1 MITQLAVRVTEDP
14 SRPMGHAVITVEG
27 VIRTLETFEFALR
40 RHGFADNN
48 LGPNGWQGPEC
59 WLTPEEA
66 WYSGDS
72 LKFVVGA
79 DVVYQM
85 ESMPYELVLRGQG
98 MEGSA
103 KVTFVWP
110 VELELEES
118 AGGERQAVGGT
129 KVHPVP
135 RARSSKPIA
144 TTATTPEVPL
154 PELQAADISIP
165 NLAIPSAGPSQ
176 PLNVKPSGEIQ
187 PAEPPPLTA
196 QTTAESLPLPP
207 VPAEPPPL
215 PPQRAVEPP
224 PAPPQA
230 EPIRTER
237 PPSELPLDSAGPP
250 AARPGIAGWIIG
262 VITLIG
268 FLAAGIG
275 IWLFLHRGGTE
286 PPSPLVPTVTTPAA
300 KPDSPFTPSLPTL
313 PTPRVEQSSP
323 PQPGSNATPGSASL
337 TEPSSGA
344 LPAPR
349 SQPTVEFK
357 PGPPSTSVSPPVPLP
372 ALPPRP
378 TAVPETTTV
387 PKTRPLPESVASPPA
402 VPGSAAV
409 PVTEPAR
416 QGGSA
421 GKRDLESELQSQ
433 FKSAIE
439 VELEETLKRK
449 SVSSSVPERN

>member
-1 MITQLAVRVTEDP
+1 MMTQLAVRVTEDP
-14 SRPMGHAVITVEG
+14 LRPMGHAVITVEG
-27 VIRTLETFEFALR
+27 VIRTLETFEFALQ

-85 ESMPYELVLRGQG
+85 ESMPYELILRGQG

-110 VELELEES
+110 VELDLEES
-118 AGGERQAVGGT
+118 AGGEREAVGGT

-135 RARSSKPIA
+135 RARGPKPTA

-154 PELQAADISIP
+154 PELQTADISIP
-165 NLAIPSAGPSQ
+165 NLAIPSAGPPQ
-176 PLNVKPSGEIQ
+176 PLNVKPSGETQ
-187 PAEPPPLTA
+187 LAEPPPLPPRA
-196 QTTAESLPLPP
+196 TAESLPLPP
-207 VPAEPPPL
+207 APAEPPPL

-224 PAPPQA
+224 PVPPQA

-237 PPSELPLDSAGPP
+237 PPSELTLDSAGPA
-250 AARPGIAGWIIG
+250 AARSGMARWIIG

-268 FLAAGIG
+268 FLAIGIG
-275 IWLFLHRGGTE
+275 IWRFLHRGGTE
-286 PPSPLVPTVTTPAA
+286 PPSALAPTVTGPVA
-300 KPDSPFTPSLPTL
+300 K
-313 PTPRVEQSSP
+313 
-323 PQPGSNATPGSASL
+323 PGSASL
-337 TEPSSGA
+337 TGSDSEG
-344 LPAPR
+344 LPAPY
-349 SQPTVEFK
+349 SQPTVEPK
-357 PGPPSTSVSPPVPLP
+357 PGPPATSVSPPVPLP

-387 PKTRPLPESVASPPA
+387 PKTRPLSESVSSPPA
-402 VPGSAAV
+402 APGSAAV
-409 PVTEPAR
+409 PATESAR
-416 QGGSA
+416 QGGPAS
-421 GKRDLESELQSQ
+421 KRDLESELQSQ

-439 VELEETLKRK
+439 AELEETLKRK
-449 SVSSSVPERN
+449 SVSPSAPERN